1 MPGLST
7 DLCIFSLKQTIAYY
21 KALSSPVYICYLDA
35 SKAFDRINHWTLCKK
50 LLCRNIPSIAVRLLH
65 VWYSTQLFNVQW
77 STSLSKCFLV
87 TNGVRQGGILSPVL
101 FNVYI
106 DDLSVGLT
114 NLKIGCIFNEVYVN
128 RLVYADDTVLIAPS
142 PSALQRL
149 INYCAQ
155 FAASND
161 IFYNLKKTK
170 CMCFRPKGMKDLYFP
185 KIYLNNN
192 VVKIVSKEKYLGA
205 FIVDDGSDD
214 EDLVRQM
221 RSIYAKGNVLI
232 KNFKC
237 CTDEIKSLLF
247 KTYCTGFYCSS
258 LWSSYKCNTH
268 NKVKVA
274 FNNIFRFLM
283 GLGRQDSISA
293 KMIDLNIDPFK
304 VVMRKYIV
312 GFNKRLDCCDNTIV
326 STLYNW
332 SGFINCN
339 LFKVSYKNAY
349 C

>member
-1 MPGLST
+1 M
-7 DLCIFSLKQTIAYY
+7 
-21 KALSSPVYICYLDA
+21 
-35 SKAFDRINHWTLCKK
+35 NHL
-50 LLCRNIPSIAVRLLH
+50 I
-65 VWYSTQLFNVQW
+65 
-77 STSLSKCFLV
+77 
-87 TNGVRQGGILSPVL
+87 
-101 FNVYI
+101 
-106 DDLSVGLT
+106 
-114 NLKIGCIFNEVYVN
+114 
-128 RLVYADDTVLIAPS
+128 YADDTVLIAPS

-161 IFYNLKKTK
+161 ILYNLKKTK